1 MHQVGFSQPCAAVDE
16 QGIIFVARH
25 LGRQLCGGTGQT
37 IALSYH
43 EGIKGIPRI
52 ELQAASVGSRRL
64 HPGFLDGKHRGKI
77 PPAGGHQCAFD
88 EIIVFHALT
97 EKEVKSIVNIMLRNL
112 AKQVK
117 EQMNIELK
125 YTETL
130 KSALAKES
138 YDKKYGA
145 RPLRRMIQNK
155 IEDNLAE
162 EILAEKVKQG
172 DKVTVSYKNKS
183 VTFSVAE

>member
-1 MHQVGFSQPCAAVDE
+1 
-16 QGIIFVARH
+16 
-25 LGRQLCGGTGQT
+25 
-37 IALSYH
+37 
-43 EGIKGIPRI
+43 
-52 ELQAASVGSRRL
+52 
-64 HPGFLDGKHRGKI
+64 
-77 PPAGGHQCAFD
+77 
-88 EIIVFHALT
+88 
-97 EKEVKSIVNIMLRNL
+97 MLRNL

-162 EILAEKVKQG
+162 EILGQKKLSREIKLQCHIR
-172 DKVTVSYKNKS
+172 TNP
-183 VTFSVAE
+183 

>member
-1 MHQVGFSQPCAAVDE
+1 
-16 QGIIFVARH
+16 
-25 LGRQLCGGTGQT
+25 
-37 IALSYH
+37 
-43 EGIKGIPRI
+43 
-52 ELQAASVGSRRL
+52 
-64 HPGFLDGKHRGKI
+64 
-77 PPAGGHQCAFD
+77 
-88 EIIVFHALT
+88 
-97 EKEVKSIVNIMLRNL
+97 MLRNL

-172 DKVTVSYKNKS
+172 DKVLVQVSGDKIKTKDY
-183 VTFSVAE
+183 

>member
-1 MHQVGFSQPCAAVDE
+1 
-16 QGIIFVARH
+16 
-25 LGRQLCGGTGQT
+25 
-37 IALSYH
+37 
-43 EGIKGIPRI
+43 
-52 ELQAASVGSRRL
+52 
-64 HPGFLDGKHRGKI
+64 
-77 PPAGGHQCAFD
+77 
-88 EIIVFHALT
+88 
-97 EKEVKSIVNIMLRNL
+97 MLRNL

-162 EILAEKVKQG
+162 EILAEKVT
-172 DKVTVSYKNKS
+172 DLFLYDTVTLSPCL
-183 VTFSVAE
+183 TFSVAE